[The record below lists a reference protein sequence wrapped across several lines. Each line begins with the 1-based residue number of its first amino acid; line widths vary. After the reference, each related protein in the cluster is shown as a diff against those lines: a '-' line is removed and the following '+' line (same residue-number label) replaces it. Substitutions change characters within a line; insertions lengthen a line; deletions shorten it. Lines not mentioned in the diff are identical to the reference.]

1 MAAARRIAAAALLG
15 RTQVATALRA
25 GAARQPAFT
34 STQRR
39 QHTTGSSRAAAAAVV
54 VAATATGV
62 ASCDVI
68 DQWEAKQ
75 GEHAWLEE
83 VQGERALAFAKQE
96 NAKTEEALGDPTASP
111 TYKKILSVLESKE
124 KIPSVS
130 KIGEHYYNFW
140 TSAENPRGLLRRVAS
155 LDEFRKKEPAW
166 EVVLDVD
173 KLGKDEG
180 QSWVYKGSASCREY
194 DSENKPIKGSVT
206 RTLISLSPG
215 GSDAI
220 VRREFDLV
228 TKRFVNDKAFRLD
241 DPSKSRCSWVDK
253 DTIFSAR
260 TWAKTAT

>member
-1 MAAARRIAAAALLG
+1 MAAARKIAAAALLTA
-15 RTQVATALRA
+15 RSNNVATGLLRA

-39 QHTTGSSRAAAAAVV
+39 QHTTGAGSRAAAAAVV

-180 QSWVYKGSASCREY
+180 QSLS
-194 DSENKPIKGSVT
+194 
-206 RTLISLSPG
+206 LIH
-215 GSDAI
+215 I
-220 VRREFDLV
+220 
-228 TKRFVNDKAFRLD
+228 
-241 DPSKSRCSWVDK
+241 
-253 DTIFSAR
+253 
-260 TWAKTAT
+260 

>member
-39 QHTTGSSRAAAAAVV
+39 QHTTGSGRAAAAAVV

-83 VQGERALAFAKQE
+83 VQGERALAFAKRE

-111 TYKKILSVLESKE
+111 TYEKILSVLESKE

-130 KIGEHYYNFW
+130 KIGEHY
-140 TSAENPRGLLRRVAS
+140 
-155 LDEFRKKEPAW
+155 
-166 EVVLDVD
+166 
-173 KLGKDEG
+173 
-180 QSWVYKGSASCREY
+180 
-194 DSENKPIKGSVT
+194 
-206 RTLISLSPG
+206 
-215 GSDAI
+215 
-220 VRREFDLV
+220 
-228 TKRFVNDKAFRLD
+228 
-241 DPSKSRCSWVDK
+241 
-253 DTIFSAR
+253 
-260 TWAKTAT
+260 

>member
-1 MAAARRIAAAALLG
+1 M
-15 RTQVATALRA
+15 
-25 GAARQPAFT
+25 
-34 STQRR
+34 
-39 QHTTGSSRAAAAAVV
+39 
-54 VAATATGV
+54 
-62 ASCDVI
+62 
-68 DQWEAKQ
+68 
-75 GEHAWLEE
+75 
-83 VQGERALAFAKQE
+83 
-96 NAKTEEALGDPTASP
+96 
-111 TYKKILSVLESKE
+111 ESKE

-180 QSWVYKGSASCREY
+180 SRGSTRAARRAASTTLI
-194 DSENKPIKGSVT
+194 NKPIKGSVT

-228 TKRFVNDKAFRLD
+228 TKKFVERRR
-241 DPSKSRCSWVDK
+241 PSAS
-253 DTIFSAR
+253 TIRRRAAARGSTKIRSSSAR
-260 TWAKTAT
+260 TWAKRAT

>member
-1 MAAARRIAAAALLG
+1 MAAARKIAAAALLTA
-15 RTQVATALRA
+15 RSNNVATGLLRA
-25 GAARQPAFT
+25 GAARPPAFT

-39 QHTTGSSRAAAAAVV
+39 QHTTTSSRAAAAAVV

-62 ASCDVI
+62 ASCDESVI
-68 DQWEAKQ
+68 AQWEAKQ

-96 NAKTEEALGDPTASP
+96 NAKTEAALGDPTASP
-111 TYKKILSVLESKE
+111 TYEKILSVLESKE

-173 KLGKDEG
+173 KLGKEEG
-180 QSWVYKGSASCREY
+180 ESWVYKGSASCREY
-194 DSENKPIKGSVT
+194 DSDNKPIKGSVT

-215 GSDAI
+215 GSDLCGNQPGHRADA
-220 VRREFDLV
+220 VTGTTSRRWRGAPE
-228 TKRFVNDKAFRLD
+228 
-241 DPSKSRCSWVDK
+241 
-253 DTIFSAR
+253 I
-260 TWAKTAT
+260 